1 MPHVNSH
8 GLEPVSVFGR
18 PTGNARLAALLVHGR
33 TQSPTDMFDLF
44 VRRIDLPDVTYVAP
58 AAQGSSW
65 YPARFIEPVE
75 ANEPR
80 LSDALDRL
88 DQLSQQ
94 LVEQGFAY
102 DQQVIIGF
110 SQGACLSC
118 EFVWRS
124 KRRYRALLAFT
135 GGLIGDRLPGL
146 EEVQPTFNGMPVL
159 LSGCE
164 RDPWVPA
171 ERIRQTAEILGRAG
185 CSVTQWIDPGSEH
198 AIRDQEIALAR
209 ELLMPQAQAPQDL
222 ACLAEQ

>member
-1 MPHVNSH
+1 MPELNSH
-8 GLEPVSVFGR
+8 SREPVSVFGR
-18 PTGNARLAALLVHGR
+18 PLGSAKLAALLVHGR

-44 VRRIDLPDVTYVAP
+44 VRRIELPDVAYVAP

-65 YPARFIEPVE
+65 YPARFIEPIE

-94 LVEQGFAY
+94 LVDQGFAY
-102 DQQVIIGF
+102 HEQVIIGF
-110 SQGACLSC
+110 SQGACLCC

-135 GGLIGDRLPGL
+135 GGLIGDQLPDP
-146 EEVQPTFNGMPVL
+146 EEVTPAFNGMPVL

-164 RDPWVPA
+164 SDPWVPA
-171 ERIRQTAEILGRAG
+171 ARIRQTAKILERAG
-185 CSVTQWIDPGSEH
+185 CSVAQWIAPGGDH
-198 AIRDQEIALAR
+198 GIRDQEIDLAR
-209 ELLMPQAQAPQDL
+209 ELLMPQAQVNRDL
-222 ACLAEQ
+222 ACLAQ

>member
-1 MPHVNSH
+1 MPYLNSH
-8 GLEPVSVFGR
+8 SLEPVSVFGR
-18 PTGNARLAALLVHGR
+18 PTGNAKLAALLVHGR

-44 VRRIDLPDVTYVAP
+44 VRRIDLPDVAYVAP
-58 AAQGSSW
+58 AAQGASW
-65 YPARFIEPVE
+65 YPVRFIEPVE

-94 LVEQGFAY
+94 LVAQGFAY
-102 DQQVIIGF
+102 NEQVIIGF

-124 KRRYRALLAFT
+124 KRRYRALIAFT
-135 GGLIGDRLPGL
+135 GGLIGDRLPVL
-146 EEVQPTFNGMPVL
+146 QEVRPTFNGMPVL

-164 RDPWVPA
+164 SDPWVPA
-171 ERIRQTAEILGRAG
+171 ARVRQTAEILERAG
-185 CSVTQWIDPGSEH
+185 CSVTQWIDPGGEH

-209 ELLMPQAQAPQDL
+209 DLLMPHSQATRDVAYQA
-222 ACLAEQ
+222 E